1 MALVYPVVVAFS
13 VILSLIAGDGFTG
26 PTINTADFNDIGVA
40 QFYQF
45 FRCLL
50 TPITAAAVY
59 PNQLI
64 LIRQFRNVLC
74 ADGFVGNIDRTG
86 NMLFAIFLSSPY
98 IEDDVFGFQLPC
110 FRFLCSCH
118 AVYAEYNTCD
128 IGRFIRCQEYKCIG
142 NILRLTQ
149 AAQGD
154 LLVFCVCS
162 IACFRGALCDKI
174 TFTVFGKKS
183 F

>member
-13 VILSLIAGDGFTG
+13 VILSLIAGDCFTG
-26 PTINTADFNDIGVA
+26 PTVDSTDLDNIGVA
-40 QFYQF
+40 QFYQ
-45 FRCLL
+45 
-50 TPITAAAVY
+50 
-59 PNQLI
+59 
-64 LIRQFRNVLC
+64 
-74 ADGFVGNIDRTG
+74 
-86 NMLFAIFLSSPY
+86 LFTIFLSSPY

-183 F
+183 FLAETTLEKSCLSKILNYILHFKGIAPIE